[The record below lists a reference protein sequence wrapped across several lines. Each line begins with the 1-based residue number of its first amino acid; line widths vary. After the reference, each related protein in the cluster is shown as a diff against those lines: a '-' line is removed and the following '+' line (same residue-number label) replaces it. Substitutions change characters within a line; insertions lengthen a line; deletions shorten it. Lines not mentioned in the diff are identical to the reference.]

1 MQSFSSKKRRKGR
14 QASVIGGSSAKHGLL
29 DCELAQLKKKK
40 LEGEAKKRDRKIK
53 KWEIELNTASK

>member
-1 MQSFSSKKRRKGR
+1 M
-14 QASVIGGSSAKHGLL
+14 IGGSSAKHGLL